1 AGSVEGD
8 VWLNSTQWYNSSPA
22 YLNYGRQVLTHEIGH
37 AIGLRHP
44 GDYNA
49 GEGTPSY
56 SDADYYED
64 SRQYTVMSYWSETNT
79 GANFGGSSAAAP
91 LLDDIAAIQLLY
103 GVNLTTRTGD
113 TTYGFNSNTDRDFY
127 TAADASRPLIFAVWD
142 AGGFDTL
149 DFSGYVQNQ
158 LIDLRQGAFS
168 NVGGLTGNVAI
179 AEGAVIER
187 AIGGSGND
195 VMYAQAHVAPVA
207 KADLVKTAGQ
217 GNHSIGTAMSVDNA
231 FHR

>member
-1 AGSVEGD
+1 
-8 VWLNSTQWYNSSPA
+8 
-22 YLNYGRQVLTHEIGH
+22 
-37 AIGLRHP
+37 
-44 GDYNA
+44 
-49 GEGTPSY
+49 
-56 SDADYYED
+56 
-64 SRQYTVMSYWSETNT
+64 
-79 GANFGGSSAAAP
+79 
-91 LLDDIAAIQLLY
+91 
-103 GVNLTTRTGD
+103 TGD

-187 AIGGSGND
+187 AIGGSGDD
-195 VMYAQAHVAPVA
+195 VMYAQVHVAPVA
-207 KADLVKTAGQ
+207 KADLVKPAGQ
-217 GNHSIGTAMSVDNA
+217 GHRSIGTAMSVDNA
-231 FHR
+231 FHRAFDAEIISSTTIPHATVNATSAGAHDFYSFTVTEAGQT